1 MPSLTIKT
9 NYEYKDG
16 EYVRDKDGKLIGSWT
31 NEMAK
36 QNLLNI
42 FNFWSGHKHMNGS
55 NFYSSMKWSEYAMVI
70 QLENLYNE
78 KKSFESTKQTE
89 VLTVIQNTIKLLMPL
104 LPYCRQSKSEEFHNT
119 LTTYEKNLPVL
130 LLDIN
135 PISMLENNPVTTEH
149 VGYRW
154 GKKYRRR
161 RTDNKWSTVPV
172 TTLFSENPKFNDV
185 ITGYKRNCNS
195 ISKQINNEVYNNCA
209 NPNTLL
215 DKIGL
220 ESCGINNKI
229 TNFRNNIQIYKNHSN
244 RVMEK
249 IKNTEDYPQYTQAKI
264 VDDQI
269 NSMYAWYPLDERS
282 TINNGFAKLTKK
294 QIEEKLQLWENTAIT
309 LYNNCVDNDTRIGID
324 ADNIPMCIKDDY
336 VKSAQKCGQ
345 AIQMSKVYEY
355 GTDKLTD
362 LWTDVSNSIPGNLK
376 GSSTGILDSTNNSCT
391 KWVDMF
397 NVWQEEEAK
406 ALSEPCVPERPI
418 INKNDPILI
427 KIANEW
433 NKSASDHIKQLKA
446 RLIKIEKY
454 IKTYPN
460 ILHLNKKDIILAP
473 YSMTPTA
480 NIKIKYDSSKN
491 GESPNHYLEMIVPNG
506 KPGEKGNKGYEG
518 QSGYKGYSGTYGI
531 EGDMGQYVKSR

>member
-1 MPSLTIKT
+1 
-9 NYEYKDG
+9 
-16 EYVRDKDGKLIGSWT
+16 
-31 NEMAK
+31 
-36 QNLLNI
+36 
-42 FNFWSGHKHMNGS
+42 
-55 NFYSSMKWSEYAMVI
+55 
-70 QLENLYNE
+70 
-78 KKSFESTKQTE
+78 
-89 VLTVIQNTIKLLMPL
+89 
-104 LPYCRQSKSEEFHNT
+104 
-119 LTTYEKNLPVL
+119 
-130 LLDIN
+130 
-135 PISMLENNPVTTEH
+135 
-149 VGYRW
+149 
-154 GKKYRRR
+154 
-161 RTDNKWSTVPV
+161 
-172 TTLFSENPKFNDV
+172 
-185 ITGYKRNCNS
+185 
-195 ISKQINNEVYNNCA
+195 
-209 NPNTLL
+209 
-215 DKIGL
+215 
-220 ESCGINNKI
+220 
-229 TNFRNNIQIYKNHSN
+229 
-244 RVMEK
+244 
-249 IKNTEDYPQYTQAKI
+249 
-264 VDDQI
+264 
-269 NSMYAWYPLDERS
+269 
-282 TINNGFAKLTKK
+282 
-294 QIEEKLQLWENTAIT
+294 
-309 LYNNCVDNDTRIGID
+309 
-324 ADNIPMCIKDDY
+324 MCIKDDY